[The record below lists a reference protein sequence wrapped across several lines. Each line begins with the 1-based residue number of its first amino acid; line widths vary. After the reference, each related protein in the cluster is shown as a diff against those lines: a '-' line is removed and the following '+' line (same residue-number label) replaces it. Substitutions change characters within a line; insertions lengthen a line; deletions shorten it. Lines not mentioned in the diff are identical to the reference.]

1 MSRLS
6 AWLVTGIGVI
16 SLALGLFTSL
26 TASASFPKLEQE
38 LLEDPL
44 FGDLLSRFW
53 EFEFAG
59 RTLKGEWDRS
69 LPFIVGMAIITTI
82 FGVFCIWIGLASL
95 RSSVTDDWRRR

>member
-6 AWLVTGIGVI
+6 SWLVVGLGAVALI
-16 SLALGLFTSL
+16 LGLLTSL
-26 TASASFPKLEQE
+26 TASASFPKLERA

-82 FGVFCIWIGLASL
+82 FGVFCIWIGMASL
-95 RSSVTDDWRRR
+95 RSSAPDDWRRR